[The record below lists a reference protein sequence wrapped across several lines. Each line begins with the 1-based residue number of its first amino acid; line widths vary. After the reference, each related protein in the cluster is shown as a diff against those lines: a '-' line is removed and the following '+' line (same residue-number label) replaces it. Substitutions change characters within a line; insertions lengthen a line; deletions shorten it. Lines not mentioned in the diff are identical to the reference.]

1 MMFWRKHSGGPST
14 DTRQRLRYIF
24 TQGEYWTERI
34 NARGSRYD
42 PHNSADRRPARAA
55 DEDLGPMKRYINL
68 QVVDGDNNKLVKEW
82 QKGIE
87 LDVPEPGRARHL
99 TKQLLQAVYW
109 TLLKEYKLVEIMSIT
124 EEMAN
129 ELYAEDMGQISRIDV
144 IPIEELILSL
154 KDKTVEEVAEQWWVE
169 PRAIREQLADLH
181 HKIYLA
187 RRRCNP

>member
-1 MMFWRKHSGGPST
+1 
-14 DTRQRLRYIF
+14 
-24 TQGEYWTERI
+24 
-34 NARGSRYD
+34 
-42 PHNSADRRPARAA
+42 
-55 DEDLGPMKRYINL
+55 MKRYINL